1 MDGSVLSMTSVSL
14 ESRLRIRPVGVLSKN
29 DIGFRRT
36 RCNVFSKRCMEA
48 RIVPFAKINAP
59 PSTVTPTMIG
69 ENFGISLNL
78 TIIYQGLHQF
88 LQYFHFTYII
98 NLNEKLIFL
107 AIISSFVISHHLL
120 NTMCKSLFT
129 VTHVLRYIYN

>member
-36 RCNVFSKRCMEA
+36 RCNVLSKRFTEA

-59 PSTVTPTMIG
+59 PSTVTPITIG

-88 LQYFHFTYII
+88 LQYLHFTYII
-98 NLNEKLIFL
+98 KENKKLIFVSNN
-107 AIISSFVISHHLL
+107 IDF
-120 NTMCKSLFT
+120 
-129 VTHVLRYIYN
+129 RYCSPSA